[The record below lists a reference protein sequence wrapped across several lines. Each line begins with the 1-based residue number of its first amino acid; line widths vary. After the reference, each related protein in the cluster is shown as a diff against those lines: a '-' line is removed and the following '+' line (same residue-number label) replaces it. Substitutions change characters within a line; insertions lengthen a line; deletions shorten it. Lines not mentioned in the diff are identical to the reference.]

1 MLTKNIKPEIER
13 ALESRKLE
21 FGRMMKEFDKINQS
35 GEFNYS
41 KFWDFTHLLLKF
53 IYDLSPKSLAL
64 IRQHVHHVSA
74 GPYPLFDYDHNN
86 FFGKSAEQLRQTP
99 FIKKY
104 LELISDIPK
113 QYHYSEPLTD
123 PISQFAAAK
132 IDDKLVARDGL
143 THQIA
148 LTNLYNLGV
157 FNELTSKLK
166 RCKILEI
173 GGGYG
178 SLAYQMNRALK
189 SNVSYVIVDL
199 PSTLLF
205 SGSFLT
211 VNTRQDEIYFYDPA
225 NYSASKL
232 PDIINKYRY
241 ILLPHYRLN
250 DLMSCAPFDLI
261 INMASFMEMTTEQV
275 SNYLDFS
282 HKNENCYFY
291 SQNHS
296 SPQAA
301 IVPLQSERMGNSNSV
316 TSHELKRTIDE
327 EIGKYFSTFPKI
339 GFYDQQGLSPHKTR
353 IYLGHSS
360 TQDFSKKF
368 INKVMYGFG
377 YKINGNKLELIDD
390 ILNQREYV

>member
-1 MLTKNIKPEIER
+1 MLAENIKPEIEQ
-13 ALESRKLE
+13 ALVSRKLE
-21 FGRMMKEFDKINQS
+21 FGRTMKEFDKMNQS

-41 KFWDFTHLLLKF
+41 KFWHFTHLLLKY
-53 IYDLSPKSLAL
+53 IYDLSPKNLYL
-64 IRQHVHHVSA
+64 IRQHVQHVSA

-86 FFGKSAEQLRQTP
+86 FFGKNAEQLSQIP

-104 LELISDIPK
+104 LELIQDIPK

-143 THQIA
+143 TYQIA

-157 FNELTSKLK
+157 FNELISKPK
-166 RCKILEI
+166 PCKILEI

-189 SNVSYVIVDL
+189 SNVSYVIIDL
-199 PSTLLF
+199 PSTLLM
-205 SGSFLT
+205 SGAFLT
-211 VNTRQDEIYFYDPA
+211 VNTRLDEIYFYDPA

-261 INMASFMEMTTEQV
+261 INMASFMEMTTEQL
-275 SNYLDFS
+275 SNYLDFAS
-282 HKNENCYFY
+282 KNENCYLY

-296 SPQAA
+296 GPNS
-301 IVPLQSERMGNSNSV
+301 MGNPNKPIHSTNLIKS
-316 TSHELKRTIDE
+316 SELERTVDE

-339 GFYDQQGLSPHKTR
+339 GFYDKQGLSLQKNR

-360 TQDFSKKF
+360 SQDFSKKF
-368 INKVMYGFG
+368 INAVMHGFG
-377 YKINGNKLELIDD
+377 YKINGNKLEFIDD
-390 ILNQREYV
+390 MLNK

>member
-1 MLTKNIKPEIER
+1 
-13 ALESRKLE
+13 
-21 FGRMMKEFDKINQS
+21 
-35 GEFNYS
+35 
-41 KFWDFTHLLLKF
+41 
-53 IYDLSPKSLAL
+53 
-64 IRQHVHHVSA
+64 
-74 GPYPLFDYDHNN
+74 
-86 FFGKSAEQLRQTP
+86 
-99 FIKKY
+99 
-104 LELISDIPK
+104 
-113 QYHYSEPLTD
+113 
-123 PISQFAAAK
+123 
-132 IDDKLVARDGL
+132 
-143 THQIA
+143 
-148 LTNLYNLGV
+148 
-157 FNELTSKLK
+157 
-166 RCKILEI
+166 
-173 GGGYG
+173 
-178 SLAYQMNRALK
+178 MNRALK

-282 HKNENCYFY
+282 HKNENCYLY

-296 SPQAA
+296 GPHAA
-301 IVPLQSERMGNSNSV
+301 IVPLQSERMGNPNLV
-316 TSHELKRTIDE
+316 VSHELERTIDE

-360 TQDFSKKF
+360 SQDFSKKF

-377 YKINGNKLELIDD
+377 YKINGNKLELTDD